1 MKKLDLIQKIKGK
14 VPRSCHVLRC
24 KGDGCEVRLEGMP
37 SCPDR
42 LTITLDCQELGIR
55 DQKRCDYLFI
65 GQIDATN
72 YVALIELKS
81 GKVDSATD
89 VAQQLQGGADL
100 VAAKLLPSNAS
111 FQFRPVLAHGKGIH
125 KYIRNQLRN
134 KKVTLHETT
143 APIKLVRCG
152 SKLIDVFEN
161 AG

>member
-1 MKKLDLIQKIKGK
+1 MKKLDLIKTIAGNI
-14 VPRSCHVLRC
+14 PASCCVSRC
-24 KGDGCEVRLEGMP
+24 EGDGCKVQLKGMP

-42 LTITLDCQELGIR
+42 LTITLDCQELGIKHK
-55 DQKRCDYLFI
+55 KRCDYLFI
-65 GQIDATN
+65 GQTDATT
-72 YVALIELKS
+72 YVALIELK
-81 GKVDSATD
+81 GGGVGSATE
-89 VAQQLQGGADL
+89 VAQQLQGGADHL
-100 VAAKLLPSNAS
+100 ATKLLPSNTS

-125 KYIRNQLRN
+125 RHILNDLRK